1 MTYTITF
8 DAPKTSTAAVTEFV
22 PAYRFL
28 EFVSV
33 ASHVGKSTLADF
45 TAQLLGQ
52 FGIPIKFIRIE
63 SKAARSRQS
72 GDVVHIDTEN
82 FAAAARLA
90 GAEAAVLRPVFEI
103 MEEAALD
110 EARPVIVLDWGGGL
124 SQLRAQ
130 IYAATQ
136 FDAQL
141 SELGMRGLSVVMTNS
156 LTDRMAQARELIELT
171 RDIVPGLDVA
181 LLLNRRTGNFGFVDG
196 TEEKRV
202 FRDLMKAAKG
212 LPVIKVP
219 AVAGESWQAC
229 QAAGL
234 TMHEVINMEPAALRR
249 RFGSENRCLV
259 RAFQLHVA
267 AFWKVAESEMLQVL
281 AGTDADPTS

>member
-1 MTYTITF
+1 MTDTITIA
-8 DAPKTSTAAVTEFV
+8 APETSTTAVAEFV
-22 PAYRFL
+22 PAYRFI

-33 ASHVGKSTLADF
+33 ASHVGKSTFADF

-82 FAAAARLA
+82 FAAAARLP

-103 MEEAALD
+103 LEAAALD
-110 EARPVIVLDWGGGL
+110 KARPVIVLDWGGGL
-124 SQLRAQ
+124 SSLRAQ

-141 SELGMRGLSVVMTNS
+141 WELGMRGLSVVTTTS
-156 LTDRMAQARELIELT
+156 LTDRMAQARELIEQT
-171 RDIVPGLDVA
+171 RMVVPGVDLA
-181 LLLNRRTGNFGFVDG
+181 LLLNRRTGSFTFVDG

-202 FRDLMKAAKG
+202 FQGLLKTAKN
-212 LPVIKVP
+212 LPIVKIP

-234 TMHEVINMEPAALRR
+234 TMHEVVDMKAAALRQ

-259 RAFQLHVA
+259 SAFQMHVA
-267 AFWKVAESEMLQVL
+267 TFWKVAESEMLRVL
-281 AGTDADPTS
+281 AGTDADATR

>member
-1 MTYTITF
+1 MTDAITL
-8 DAPKTSTAAVTEFV
+8 DAAKTSTTAVTEFI

-52 FGIPIKFIRIE
+52 FGIPIKAIRIE

-82 FAAAARLA
+82 FAAAARLP

-103 MEEAALD
+103 LEAAALD

-124 SQLRAQ
+124 SSLRAQ

-141 SELGMRGLSVVMTNS
+141 VELGMRGLSVVTTTALS
-156 LTDRMAQARELIELT
+156 DRMAQARELIDLT
-171 RDIVPGLDVA
+171 RDIVPGIDVA
-181 LLLNRRTGNFGFVDG
+181 LALNRRTGNFGFVDG

-234 TMHEVINMEPAALRR
+234 TMHEVIYMKPTTLRQ
-249 RFGSENRCLV
+249 RFGSESRYLV
-259 RAFQLHVA
+259 TAFQMHVA
-267 AFWKVAESEMLQVL
+267 AFWKTAESEMLRVL
-281 AGTDADPTS
+281 AGTDADPAG

>member
-1 MTYTITF
+1 MPDTITL
-8 DAPKTSTAAVTEFV
+8 DAPKTSTAVTEFV
-22 PAYRFL
+22 PAYRFI

-45 TAQLLGQ
+45 TKQLLAQ
-52 FGIPIKFIRIE
+52 FGIPIRFIRIE

-103 MEEAALD
+103 MEQAALD
-110 EARPVIVLDWGGGL
+110 EARQVIVLDWGGGL

-141 SELGMRGLSVVMTNS
+141 SDLGMQGLSVVTTTA

-171 RDIVPGLDVA
+171 QDIAPGLHIA
-181 LLLNRRTGNFGFVDG
+181 LALNRRNGAFGFVDG

-202 FRDLMKAAKG
+202 FRDLMKAAKD

-259 RAFQLHVA
+259 RAFQAHVA
-267 AFWKVAESEMLQVL
+267 AFWMKAESEMLQVL

>member
-1 MTYTITF
+1 MTDTITL

-52 FGIPIKFIRIE
+52 FDIPIKFIRIE

-82 FAAAARLA
+82 FAAAARLP

-103 MEEAALD
+103 LEAAALND
-110 EARPVIVLDWGGGL
+110 ARPVIVLDWGGGL
-124 SQLRAQ
+124 SSLRAQ

-141 SELGMRGLSVVMTNS
+141 SELGMRGLSVVTTTALS
-156 LTDRMAQARELIELT
+156 DRMAQARELIELT
-171 RDIVPGLDVA
+171 RDIVPGIDVA

-234 TMHEVINMEPAALRR
+234 TMHEVIYMKPAALRQ
-249 RFGSENRCLV
+249 RFGSESRYLV
-259 RAFQLHVA
+259 TAFQMLVA
-267 AFWKVAESEMLQVL
+267 AFWKTTESEMLRVL
-281 AGTDADPTS
+281 AGADADPTS

>member
-1 MTYTITF
+1 MTGTITL
-8 DAPKTSTAAVTEFV
+8 DAPKTSTAAFTEFV
-22 PAYRFL
+22 TTYRFL

-52 FGIPIKFIRIE
+52 FGVPIRFIRIE
-63 SKAARSRQS
+63 SRAARSRQS

-141 SELGMRGLSVVMTNS
+141 SDLGMRGLSVVMTNS

-171 RDIVPGLDVA
+171 RDIVPGMDIA

-212 LPVIKVP
+212 LPVIKMP

-229 QAAGL
+229 AAAGL

-267 AFWKVAESEMLQVL
+267 TFWKVAESEMLQVL